1 MEELIEKFNDVN
13 YIKYIELLNKTD
25 NILIKDGKL
34 YIDKYEIQMPKI
46 VYVKERISE
55 IESEKK
61 AILLKVFLLQQ
72 KILNAK
78 NPKLFQNEYNAYIM
92 KIVAYDDEHDMLNRY
107 FQKINEDINTGK
119 KDKAHISYN
128 SSKLYQELQA
138 DIHYDGQK
146 VKKLVKHFLDK
157 LENNGKDQ
165 EYNMIDYYITEL
177 PIIKLKKEA
186 KEPEPKKD
194 IKKLTNIQ
202 KNIIKDNIKN
212 LLKFK
217 SKAECVSKA
226 KSKAFYMSKEEIIKL
241 IDSTP
246 ELKAIV
252 PENYKTLNKEQL
264 CSYLSNE

>member
-1 MEELIEKFNDVN
+1 MEELIEKFNDEK
-13 YIKYIELLNKTD
+13 YIKYIDLLNKTD

-46 VYVKERISE
+46 VYVKERIFE

-61 AILLKVFLLQQ
+61 KILLNVFLLQQ

-78 NPKLFQNEYNAYIM
+78 NPKLFQNEYNANIM
-92 KIVAYDDEHDMLNRY
+92 KIIAFDDEHDMLNRY
-107 FQKINEDINTGK
+107 SQKINE
-119 KDKAHISYN
+119 HIATNKTHVFYS
-128 SSKLYQELQA
+128 SSKLYEELKA

-157 LENNGKDQ
+157 LEHKNQEHDQ
-165 EYNMIDYYITEL
+165 KPSIDYYIVDL
-177 PIIKLKKEA
+177 PIIKLKKDKE

-217 SKAECVSKA
+217 SKSECVSKA
-226 KSKAFYMSKEEIIKL
+226 KTKAYYMSKEEIVKL
-241 IDSTP
+241 IESTP

-264 CSYLSNE
+264 CTYLSNE

>member
-1 MEELIEKFNDVN
+1 MEELIEKFKDVN

-46 VYVKERISE
+46 VYVKQRISE

-61 AILLKVFLLQQ
+61 EILLKVFLLQQ

-78 NPKLFQNEYNAYIM
+78 NPKLFQNEYNSHIM
-92 KIVAYDDEHDMLNRY
+92 KIIAFDDEHDMLNRY
-107 FQKINEDINTGK
+107 FQKINEDTNLGK
-119 KDKAHISYN
+119 KINISYN

-165 EYNMIDYYITEL
+165 EKPIIDYYIAEL

-217 SKAECVSKA
+217 NKAECVSKA

-264 CSYLSNE
+264 CGYLSSIS

>member
-1 MEELIEKFNDVN
+1 MEELIERFNDEK

-61 AILLKVFLLQQ
+61 EILLKVFLMQQ

-78 NPKLFQNEYNAYIM
+78 NPKLFQNEYNAHIM
-92 KIVAYDDEHDMLNRY
+92 KIVAFDDEHDMLNRY
-107 FQKINEDINTGK
+107 SQKMNEHINTS
-119 KDKAHISYN
+119 KAQISYN

-165 EYNMIDYYITEL
+165 EKPIIDYYITEL
-177 PIIKLKKEA
+177 PIIKLKKE
-186 KEPEPKKD
+186 KEPELKKD

-264 CSYLSNE
+264 CGYLSSE

>member
-46 VYVKERISE
+46 VYVKQRISE

-61 AILLKVFLLQQ
+61 EILLKVFLLQQ

-78 NPKLFQNEYNAYIM
+78 NPKLFQNEYNANIM
-92 KIVAYDDEHDMLNRY
+92 KIVAFDDEHDMLNRY
-107 FQKINEDINTGK
+107 FQKINEYINTGK
-119 KDKAHISYN
+119 KVNISYN

-146 VKKLVKHFLDK
+146 VKKLVKHYLDK
-157 LENNGKDQ
+157 LENNGKNQ
-165 EYNMIDYYITEL
+165 EKPIIDYYITEL
-177 PIIKLKKEA
+177 PIIKLKKDT
-186 KEPEPKKD
+186 KEPELKKD

-217 SKAECVSKA
+217 NKAECVSKA

-264 CSYLSNE
+264 CGYLSNE